1 MVINFLSIKQVKES
15 STRYESIRKSQI
27 RSPKEIYN
35 ILTDVLELQDESI
48 EKFGIIN
55 LDVKNRINGIHML
68 STGVLDA
75 TLVHPREVFKA
86 AMLNNS
92 SSIILFHNHP
102 SGDPTPSSEDVKM
115 TKRLKEVGELIGITV
130 IDHIIVGDFR
140 YISLKEIGMM
150 D

>member
-1 MVINFLSIKQVKES
+1 MIINFLSIKQVKES
-15 STRYESIRKSQI
+15 STRYEAIRKSQI

-75 TLVHPREVFKA
+75 TIVHPREVFKA

-102 SGDPTPSSEDVKM
+102 SGDPTPSAEDVKM